1 MSLLEIQSDKQKKT
15 ALGIKKG
22 SQIADLADEVETVR
36 TSIVFTADQHRRYK
50 IYLAT
55 QGKKMKD
62 DLMKYVESC
71 IKDIK

>member
-1 MSLLEIQSDKQKKT
+1 MLEIQSEKQKKT

-22 SQIADLADEVETVR
+22 SQISDLADDVETVR